1 MWPALALST
10 EKFSIVGNSL
20 NLKKV
25 ELCDKFSTFYILK
38 MGGDFFAKFS
48 GFVGDHN
55 AHVAFLTN
63 GVGPKF
69 WNGGAQF

>member
-1 MWPALALST
+1 
-10 EKFSIVGNSL
+10 
-20 NLKKV
+20 
-25 ELCDKFSTFYILK
+25 

-55 AHVAFLTN
+55 ARVAFLTN

-69 WNGGAQF
+69 WNGGAQFSKIFRQARGRPL